1 MKETGVFAALIVLL
15 LAGTILVLYILRL
28 FNLALLLGLLLP
40 TMHSSFSFLFI
51 VLSCL
56 GHVNC
61 QTFDFAILHYETD
74 NVTATYVLEVA
85 ATYDGTT
92 GDVCANG
99 IHDGLAHA
107 ACGLYS
113 LQNSHYYGFS
123 KSAHIVDILYVAL
136 SLHTQRHLY
145 HIMVL

>member
-1 MKETGVFAALIVLL
+1 M
-15 LAGTILVLYILRL
+15 
-28 FNLALLLGLLLP
+28 
-40 TMHSSFSFLFI
+40 
-51 VLSCL
+51 
-56 GHVNC
+56 
-61 QTFDFAILHYETD
+61 HYETN

-113 LQNSHYYGFS
+113 LENSNYYGFS
-123 KSAHIVDILYVAL
+123 KSAHIVSILYVAL
-136 SLHTQRHLY
+136 SLHTASPLPYNGSVVTGYSHLTY
-145 HIMVL
+145 PRNSIAFANVNCPSGLNSCTGNPVTNCNNDGGLLTIQCILRELF